1 MFIFFPLKKKKKDK
15 KAPIES
21 LTVNDISFMFYN
33 NIR

>member
-1 MFIFFPLKKKKKDK
+1 MFIFFPLKKKKDK